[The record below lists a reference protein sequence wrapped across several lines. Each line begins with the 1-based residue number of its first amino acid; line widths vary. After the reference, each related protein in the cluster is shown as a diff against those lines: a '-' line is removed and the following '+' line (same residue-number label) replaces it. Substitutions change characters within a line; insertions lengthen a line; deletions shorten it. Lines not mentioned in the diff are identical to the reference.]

1 MKKILIITALILFI
15 FSSIVQA
22 ENEIISEIIDI
33 SKDVEAGATAEY
45 HINITNHRDSRDVYR
60 VTYNEL
66 DFYPFSE
73 FARNVVFEPSQL
85 KLDIGE
91 SGIIR
96 VLLKTVDTAPQ
107 DKGYELPL
115 TVSSLTNP
123 ELEEQFI
130 LKTYIVSPEDV
141 ILIFPEIPDEMIPG
155 EEYKIKIKF
164 KNRGNVALD
173 NYEILITS
181 DLPQFQKN
189 FITNFEPKEEIIET
203 ITLKTNENLRP
214 GDYVVNL
221 KVYDSKS
228 KTKGSYSS
236 AFTVTRSENIEELT
250 DKEGRFLKKTNTITK
265 SNKGNVRTDM
275 EIIANVNFFSRIFS
289 KADPKPIVRKGD
301 YVWQFTLEPGDE
313 FIAEYTTNYRPIF
326 YGIVLIILA
335 TLGMA
340 RMLDKSVIIRK
351 RMYKIRRTPEGLSE
365 LKILIHLKNGNSKP
379 ITNVTIMDVLPNTMA
394 ATEEFGTLKP
404 TRIQQG
410 TRGRR
415 FIWEIGELAPQ
426 EERILS
432 YKITSKVKLIGET
445 TLPPAVV
452 QFTSANGK
460 IISEHSASIVLEH
473 GPKVQQDKSL

>member
-1 MKKILIITALILFI
+1 MKKTIIITTLILLI
-15 FSSIVQA
+15 FTSMVHA
-22 ENEIISEIIDI
+22 ENEIISELTDV
-33 SKDVEAGATAEY
+33 SKDVEAGGAAEY
-45 HINITNHRDSRDVYR
+45 LLNITNHRDSRDVYR
-60 VTYNEL
+60 ITYNEL
-66 DFYPFSE
+66 DLYPFSE
-73 FARNVVFEPSQL
+73 FARNLVFEPSQL
-85 KLDIGE
+85 KLDVGE
-91 SGIIR
+91 SGVMKI
-96 VLLKTVDTAPQ
+96 LLKTVDTSPQ

-123 ELEEQFI
+123 EIAEEFI

-141 ILIFPEIPDEMIPG
+141 ILIFPEIPDEMVPG
-155 EEYKIKIKF
+155 EEYKIKIRF
-164 KNRGNVALD
+164 KNRGNIELD

-203 ITLKTNENLRP
+203 LTLKAGENLKP
-214 GDYVVNL
+214 GDYVVNV
-221 KVYDSKS
+221 KVYDSRS

-236 AFTVTRSENIEELT
+236 AFTITKNENIEELK
-250 DKEGRFLKKTNTITK
+250 DKEGRFLKKTYTVTRN
-265 SNKGNVRTDM
+265 NKGNVKTDM

-289 KADPKPIVRKGD
+289 KADPEPIVRKGD

-313 FIAEYTTNYRPIF
+313 FVAEYTTNYRPIF
-326 YGIVLIILA
+326 YGLVLIALA
-335 TLGMA
+335 TLGMMY
-340 RMLDKSVIIRK
+340 MLDKSVIIRK

-379 ITNVTIMDVLPNTMA
+379 IKNVTILDVLPNTMA

-404 TRIQQG
+404 SRVQQG

-445 TLPPAVV
+445 RLPPAVV
-452 QFTSANGK
+452 QFTSSNGK

-473 GPKVQQDKSL
+473 GPKAQQDKSL